1 VSGITSAD
9 GMTTEIASVGI
20 SDVDGLSVTLHTE
33 IPPGGTAP
41 DRLAIDVRIPFSTL
55 RTLMP
60 PTAGDAGK
68 ATARH
73 PNDSALVRFRKRLKL
88 WRQDSG
94 AQRIDRMAAEVEAKD
109 RYDRP

>member
-1 VSGITSAD
+1 MRA
-9 GMTTEIASVGI
+9 EIVSVGV

-60 PTAGDAGK
+60 PSAGDAGK

-88 WRQDSG
+88 RRQDSG
-94 AQRIDRMAAEVEAKD
+94 ALRIGRMAAEVEAAG
-109 RYDRP
+109 RHDRP